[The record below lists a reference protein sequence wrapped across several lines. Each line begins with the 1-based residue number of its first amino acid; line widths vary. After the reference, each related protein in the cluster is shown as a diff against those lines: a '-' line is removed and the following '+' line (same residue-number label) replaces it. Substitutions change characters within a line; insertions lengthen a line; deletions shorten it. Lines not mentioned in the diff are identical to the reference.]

1 MAFCNQCGAKVED
14 DAQFCTACGAKID
27 RGTQTQTP
35 APAAQPAQEQKK
47 EGKGGGYEKYFAYT
61 DTTASYKKED
71 IDANRIVS
79 VLSYLHILVLVP
91 LIAVKESP
99 FAQYHA
105 KLGLNLLLWHLV
117 AEIGGGIIN
126 NILGWIPVVG
136 GLVALLV
143 SLINIALW
151 CINVFGIVSAAQ
163 GKARELTILEPFK
176 IIK

>member
-1 MAFCNQCGAKVED
+1 M
-14 DAQFCTACGAKID
+14 
-27 RGTQTQTP
+27 
-35 APAAQPAQEQKK
+35 
-47 EGKGGGYEKYFAYT
+47 
-61 DTTASYKKED
+61 
-71 IDANRIVS
+71 
-79 VLSYLHILVLVP
+79 LSYLHILVLVP
-91 LIAVKESP
+91 LVAVKESP